1 VTQAA
6 AILGCEGHTLSADEK
21 RFFADAQPWG
31 FILFARN
38 INDPAQ
44 VTELTSELRAA
55 VGWEAPILID
65 QEGGRVQRLRGPHW
79 REWYPPLDMIA
90 KASDPAAA
98 LYFRYRLIASELRAL
113 GIDVQCG
120 PAADIARPDTHPF
133 LQNRLYGFDPV
144 LVTDLSNA
152 VAEGLTDGGIHPV
165 VKHIPGHGAATV
177 DSHLEL
183 PRVTLDRDTLDTT
196 DFAVF
201 AQMDHIMMGMTAHV
215 VFEAIDPDLPATL
228 SPAVMRVIRE
238 EIDFDGLLMTD
249 DLSMEALPGSIGER
263 AAAARKAGCDMIL
276 HCNGERAEME
286 QVLANCGQLGGA
298 AQARADTVIA
308 RRPEPLELDIPAVER
323 DLAALLGGEVYV

>member
-1 VTQAA
+1 MTQAA
-6 AILGCEGHTLSADEK
+6 AILGCEGLTLSAEEK

-44 VTELTSELRAA
+44 VTALTAELRAA
-55 VGWEAPILID
+55 VGWDVPILVD
-65 QEGGRVQRLRGPHW
+65 QEGGRVQRMRGPHW
-79 REWYPPLDMIA
+79 REWHPPLDMIA

-98 LYFRYRLIASELRAL
+98 LYFRSRLIAAELSAV

-120 PAADIARPDTHPF
+120 PTADIARDDTHAF
-133 LQNRLYGFDPV
+133 LKNRLYGFDPV
-144 LVTDLSNA
+144 TVTDLA
-152 VAEGLTDGGIHPV
+152 TAMAEGLTDGGIHPV

-177 DSHLEL
+177 DSHEKL
-183 PRVTLDRDTLDTT
+183 PRVTLDRDTLDQN

-215 VFEAIDPDLPATL
+215 VFEAIDPELPATL

-249 DLSMEALPGSIGER
+249 DLSMGALPGSIGER
-263 AAAARKAGCDMIL
+263 ASAARNAGCDMIL
-276 HCNGERAEME
+276 HCNGERSEME
-286 QVLANCGQLGGA
+286 QVLSNCGQLGGA

-308 RRPEPLELDIPAVER
+308 RRPQALPLDIQAVER